1 MAETPNTAATPA
13 GQPEENPG
21 TPAEAAGTPA
31 AEAAENAA
39 ETVEQTVV
47 AETVAVEA
55 VVVETATE
63 AVVGESAT
71 EAVVDEEPEVEGW
84 SGSPSAASAPEAI
97 ARPVEPSIAAT
108 LEVPPLPATSPST
121 GAKAGEGGEFDLLI
135 GKVNAWFD
143 ELDLAGRWQKL
154 RGPLRGVAVLLALL
168 LALRLYAQV
177 VGTIDRIPVI
187 SGLLE
192 LTGLIYVLWFTSTR
206 LVRTSERERV
216 LADWKQ
222 RWQSFSGRD

>member
-1 MAETPNTAATPA
+1 M
-13 GQPEENPG
+13 
-21 TPAEAAGTPA
+21 EALV
-31 AEAAENAA
+31 
-39 ETVEQTVV
+39 ETVVV
-47 AETVAVEA
+47 ETVAVETVA
-55 VVVETATE
+55 META
-63 AVVGESAT
+63 A

-97 ARPVEPSIAAT
+97 ARPGETPAAPAEPSIAAT
-108 LEVPPLPATSPST
+108 LEVPPLPGAGAST
-121 GAKAGEGGEFDLLI
+121 EAGEGGEFDLLI
-135 GKVNAWFD
+135 GKVNAWID
-143 ELDLAGRWQKL
+143 QLDLAGRWQKL
-154 RGPLRGVAVLLALL
+154 RGPLRGAAVLLALL

-192 LTGLIYVLWFTSTR
+192 LTGLIYTLWFSTTR

-222 RWQSFSGRD
+222 RWHSFSGRD

>member
-1 MAETPNTAATPA
+1 MAETPFTPTTPEGQSEETPGTAAGA
-13 GQPEENPG
+13 SG
-21 TPAEAAGTPA
+21 APA
-31 AEAAENAA
+31 AEPAGD
-39 ETVEQTVV
+39 T
-47 AETVAVEA
+47 VEA
-55 VVVETATE
+55 VVETVE
-63 AVVGESAT
+63 V
-71 EAVVDEEPEVEGW
+71 EAVVDTVVETVAEAVVEDEPAVEGW

-97 ARPVEPSIAAT
+97 ARPGDTTAAAEPPAAPSEPSIAAT
-108 LEVPPLPATSPST
+108 LEVPPLPST
-121 GAKAGEGGEFDLLI
+121 GAGAEAGEGGEFDLLI

-143 ELDLAGRWQKL
+143 ALDLAGRWQKL
-154 RGPLRGVAVLLALL
+154 RGPLRGVALLLALL

-192 LTGLIYVLWFTSTR
+192 LTGLIYVLWFSATR